1 MSKIKEIAEQ
11 ALSRPSVLDELSKDT
26 LKSYISKAT
35 QANKDKAGGD
45 LTAQYSDPDI
55 KKRKSNIRAA
65 NFKAAFAK
73 SLPKPVA
80 TPAPKEPVDKEK
92 LHAQLKDLT
101 SKFDPEYAHS
111 DDHDVFTKHSKI
123 ASQIHSIRK
132 QLSEAELE
140 ELSTG
145 TLDSYAAKARTD
157 ANKSMAK
164 ADKSKNLKRAMDL
177 YTSASK
183 RHLAAGKAEQKS
195 RTKSVIDSWK
205 K

>member
-45 LTAQYSDPDI
+45 PDI
-55 KKRKSNIRAA
+55 KKRKSNIRTA

-80 TPAPKEPVDKEK
+80 TPTPKEPVDKEK

-101 SKFDPEYAHS
+101 AKFDPEYAHS

-140 ELSTG
+140 ELSTS
-145 TLDSYAAKARTD
+145 TLDSYSAKARTD
-157 ANKSMAK
+157 ANKSMAR

-177 YTSASK
+177 YTNASK

-195 RTKSVIDSWK
+195 RTKSVVDSWNK
-205 K
+205 